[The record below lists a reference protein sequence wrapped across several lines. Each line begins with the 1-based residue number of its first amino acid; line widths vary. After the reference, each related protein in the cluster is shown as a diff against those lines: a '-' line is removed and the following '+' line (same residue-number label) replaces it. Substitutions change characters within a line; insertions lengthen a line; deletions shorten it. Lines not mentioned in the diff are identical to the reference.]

1 MEALGYGGQITFYFA
16 DSKPVI
22 YCSSDNSTLSFK
34 YLSRFSDGNKTGSV
48 SVGLGIE
55 NELVWAQEKDEVM
68 V

>member
-1 MEALGYGGQITFYFA
+1 MEALRFGGQIISYFA
-16 DSKPVI
+16 NSKPVI
-22 YCSSDNSTLSFK
+22 YCYSDNSTLSFK